1 MSATTIALAT
11 LQRPPSQ
18 SQLAYEQLRAAL
30 RNAQFGGGSLLTES
44 DLARQLG
51 VSTTPVHEAMVRLAS
66 EGFVELLARRGVR
79 VVRLAIRDIEE
90 IFEVREG
97 LEAEVTRLARE
108 RMTPDDFALME
119 AHLHNGQMGVEHN
132 DYAAFN
138 AADVGL
144 HDCIAQASNN
154 QRLLRML
161 GEIRV
166 WVQRIRMATV
176 EHQFNLPGRPE
187 RAQHEHTELV
197 EALRQK
203 DSRVEEI
210 VRRHISS
217 LKEDIVA
224 HMVSEGLES
233 I

>member
-1 MSATTIALAT
+1 MSEGVLALAA
-11 LQRPPSQ
+11 LERPPSQ
-18 SQLAYEQLRAAL
+18 SQLVYDQLRLAL

-66 EGFVELLARRGVR
+66 EGFVELLPRRGAR
-79 VVRLAIRDIEE
+79 VVRLTIRDIEE
-90 IFEVREG
+90 ILEVREG
-97 LEAEVTRLARE
+97 LEAEVTRLALE
-108 RMTPDDFALME
+108 RMTTDDFALM
-119 AHLHNGQMGVEHN
+119 AGHLRQGQRGVEGN

-138 AADVGL
+138 AADIGL

-161 GEIRV
+161 AEIRV
-166 WVQRIRMATV
+166 WVQRIRKATM

-187 RAQHEHTELV
+187 KAQHEHAELV
-197 EALRQK
+197 EAMRQK
-203 DSRVEEI
+203 DRRAEEI

-224 HMVSEGLES
+224 YMASEGLDS